1 MSSKR
6 KDSHPSRATSNTGST
21 PLGINSTVITKVIKV
36 NRHPPLKG
44 QQLFELLVIRI
55 TYLADI

>member
-6 KDSHPSRATSNTGST
+6 KDSHPSRATSNAGST
-21 PLGINSTVITKVIKV
+21 PLGTNSTVITKVIKV

-44 QQLFELLVIRI
+44 QQLFELLVTRI
-55 TYLADI
+55 TCLADI

>member
-6 KDSHPSRATSNTGST
+6 KDSHPSRATSGGSA

-36 NRHPPLKG
+36 NRHPPLKC
-44 QQLFELLVIRI
+44 QQLFELLSRRN